1 MNSSAQRGLAAAK
14 ARNPADAAKYFD
26 IALQE
31 NPDDLQVRIWL
42 GQSLCNAGQRN
53 DGLAHLHTA
62 GKSLLEQA
70 EKTRD
75 IGRALDITM
84 QLQQLGDFHGALE
97 LGCAAVNINSTDFR
111 GFQLLA
117 VTYSQLNMRGEALSA
132 GQKALELA
140 PDHTMMQILQGSLEA
155 DAGQNGAAKDRLEK
169 VLCDLPNPREEF
181 RAHKELARVLDK
193 LREFD
198 QVFTH
203 LHAAGRLSS
212 ALPEYDNQDRALI
225 PNMLK
230 ANKAEFDE
238 KLLSRWSGTE
248 FPEHQPPPSFL
259 IGFMRSGTTL
269 TQEVLGA
276 HPKVFLA
283 DEADFIWATQREL
296 HQMDRSSAS
305 TAEKLRKLDLAGIL
319 HLRQFYWDRAR
330 GRFGENVGQ
339 RGIFL
344 DKFTMNTIDLGFIN
358 CIFPDSKVVFVMRD
372 PRDVCI
378 SCFMQ
383 LMVPTPAT
391 AHLLS
396 WQGTADFYALVMD
409 WWMHIKELMSLEFIE
424 FRYEDAVT
432 QFEPTYRRVFEFL
445 GLPWDP
451 AVVDFH
457 KHAAKKTIASPSRNQ
472 VTQPLYSSSVTR
484 WRNYEAEF
492 SPVAEILKPFVN
504 SFDYEAF

>member
-1 MNSSAQRGLAAAK
+1 MISSTQRGLAAAK
-14 ARNPADAAKYFD
+14 ARNPGEAARWFEK
-26 IALQE
+26 ALQE
-31 NPDDLQVRIWL
+31 NPSDLQVKIWL
-42 GQSLCNAGQRN
+42 GQCLCNAGRRG
-53 DGLAHLHTA
+53 DGLTHLRQA
-62 GKSLLEQA
+62 GQGLLEQVH
-70 EKTRD
+70 KTGH
-75 IGRALDITM
+75 IGRVLDITT
-84 QLQQLGDFHGALE
+84 QLQQLGDFPGALE
-97 LGCAAVNINSTDFR
+97 LGSAAVELNNSDFR

-117 VTYSQLNMRGEALSA
+117 VTYSQLNKRSEALRA
-132 GQKALELA
+132 GQRALELA

-155 DAGQNGAAKDRLEK
+155 DAGQNGAAKERLQK
-169 VLCDLPNPREEF
+169 ILSGSLNAREEF
-181 RAHKELARVLDK
+181 RTHKELARVLDK

-198 QVFTH
+198 QVFPH

-212 ALPEYDNQDRALI
+212 TLPEYGNQDIDLI

-230 ANKAEFDE
+230 ANKAGVDKE
-238 KLLSRWSGTE
+238 LLSRWSETA
-248 FPEHQPPPSFL
+248 FPEDQPPPAFL

-296 HQMDRSSAS
+296 HQLDKSSAS
-305 TAEKLRKLDLAGIL
+305 TIEKLRKLDLAGIL

-330 GRFGENVGQ
+330 GRFGDNAGRQ
-339 RGIFL
+339 GIFL

-396 WQGTADFYALVMD
+396 WEGTADFYAQVMD
-409 WWMHIKELMSLEFIE
+409 WWMHIKKLTNLAYIE

-432 QFEPTYRRVFEFL
+432 QFEPTYRKVFDFL
-445 GLPWDP
+445 GLTWDP
-451 AVVDFH
+451 SVIDFH
-457 KHAAKKTIASPSRNQ
+457 KKAAEKTIASPSRNQ

-484 WRNYEAEF
+484 WRHFEKEFAPIAE
-492 SPVAEILKPFVN
+492 VLTPFIKA
-504 SFDYEAF
+504 FDYEAF